1 MGSDDNDSLEYW
13 ERLLSPAELK
23 ALKWMMLDPTRAFCS
38 GDLTELPEINSEGT
52 GRNIIWKFKKL
63 DLIELYCKSIYAFYK
78 LKSADKTK
86 IKKPMT
92 LHRMGDKGL
101 KRIQVDFVALLDSL
115 STEELCKVHNVHLD
129 FAAEGLY
136 DILLRNEA
144 YKFNPISKDIFFGS
158 FVWSKYRSLKIT
170 LHRNGTVS
178 SVLDCSNFPV
188 EASVPGFVSMAAFL
202 GGIRNNLH
210 NVCKTIQPEL
220 TEDRLPLVE
229 NWLVTQWHYGK
240 DSAQEFSGESFN
252 ITFKMWCGELA
263 RIYVHKQDQ
272 TRKVRLEV
280 IETPKKPLQQLI
292 AEKLNLC
299 CGKCS
304 ESLKHLAVST
314 NHLIVAFCYS
324 LATAISSFKTTKE
337 AS

>member
-1 MGSDDNDSLEYW
+1 
-13 ERLLSPAELK
+13 
-23 ALKWMMLDPTRAFCS
+23 MLDPTRAFCS

-63 DLIELYCKSIYAFYK
+63 GLIELYCKSTYAFYK
-78 LKSADKTK
+78 LKSADKTR

-101 KRIQVDFVALLDSL
+101 RRIQVDFVALLDSL
-115 STEELCKVHNVHLD
+115 SMEELCKVHDVHLD

-136 DILLRNEA
+136 NILLRNGA
-144 YKFNPISKDIFFGS
+144 YKLNPISKDIFFDS
-158 FVWSKYRSLKIT
+158 FVWSKYRSLKVT
-170 LHRNGTVS
+170 LHRNGKVS
-178 SVLDCSNFPV
+178 SVLDCSNLPV

-202 GGIRNNLH
+202 GGIRNNLLT
-210 NVCKTIQPEL
+210 VCKTIQPEL

-252 ITFKMWCGELA
+252 ITFKLWCGELA
-263 RIYVHKQDQ
+263 RIYVHHQDQ

-280 IETPKKPLQQLI
+280 IETPKKSLQQVI

-299 CGKCS
+299 CSKCGGC
-304 ESLKHLAVST
+304 LKQLAVSS
-314 NHLIVAFCYS
+314 NQRIVVLCCLLTSVFSS
-324 LATAISSFKTTKE
+324 LKKQRRHIISD
-337 AS
+337 